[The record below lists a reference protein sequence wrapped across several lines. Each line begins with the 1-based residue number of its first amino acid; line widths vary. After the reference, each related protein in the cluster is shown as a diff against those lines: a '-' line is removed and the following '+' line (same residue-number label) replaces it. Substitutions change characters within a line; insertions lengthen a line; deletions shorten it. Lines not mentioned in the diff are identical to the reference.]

1 MKIVIKNIEK
11 IENLRDYEYSLL
23 KNILNKEYNIV
34 GYTIV
39 YNKNG
44 KPYLNNINNIYFSIS
59 HSDKYLVIAIS
70 NKKIGVDIEKIKKYN
85 TKINDFL
92 NIIPK
97 NEEEFFE
104 YWTKKEALIK
114 LKGLSLKNINDIDE
128 SNVKFYIKKYKN
140 HIITVA
146 EEI

>member
-1 MKIVIKNIEK
+1 MKIVIKNIENIK
-11 IENLRDYEYSLL
+11 NLRDYEYSLL
-23 KNILNKEYNIV
+23 KNILKKEYNIDD
-34 GYTIV
+34 YTITR
-39 YNKNG
+39 NENG
-44 KPYLNNINNIYFSIS
+44 KPYLNNINDIYFNIS

-85 TKINDFL
+85 AKINDIL
-92 NIIPK
+92 NIKPK
-97 NEEEFFE
+97 NDEEFFK

-114 LKGLSLKNINDIDE
+114 LKGLALKDMNNIDE
-128 SNVKFYIKKYKN
+128 NNVKFYIKKYKS

>member
-11 IENLRDYEYSLL
+11 IKNLRDYEYSLL
-23 KNILNKEYNIV
+23 KNILKKEYNIDD
-34 GYTIV
+34 YTITH
-39 YNKNG
+39 NENG
-44 KPYLNNINNIYFSIS
+44 KPYLNNINDIYFNIS
-59 HSDKYLVIAIS
+59 HSDKYLVIVIS

-85 TKINDFL
+85 TKINDIL
-92 NIIPK
+92 NIKPR
-97 NEEEFFE
+97 NNEEFFE

-114 LKGLSLKNINDIDE
+114 LKGLSLKDINDIDE
-128 SNVKFYIKKYKN
+128 NNVKFYTKKYKG

>member
-11 IENLRDYEYSLL
+11 IKNLRDYEYSLL
-23 KNILNKEYNIV
+23 KNILKKEYNIDD
-34 GYTIV
+34 YTITH
-39 YNKNG
+39 NENG
-44 KPYLNNINNIYFSIS
+44 KPYLNNINDIYFNIS
-59 HSDKYLVIAIS
+59 HSDKYLVIVIS

-85 TKINDFL
+85 TKINDIL
-92 NIIPK
+92 NIKPR
-97 NEEEFFE
+97 NNEEFFE

-114 LKGLSLKNINDIDE
+114 LKGLSLKDINDIDE
-128 SNVKFYIKKYKN
+128 SNVKFCTKKYKG